1 MKRVKLWS
9 WLSLIFLFALGV
21 AIILTHSRVIAII
34 WILSIIA
41 IERIEYRIKYITT
54 CYKMYNKKEIKSF
67 DLNKF
72 DTFVERFILKD
83 VRKELKLDE
92 KLDSKA

>member
-9 WLSLIFLFALGV
+9 WLSLIFLLTLGV
-21 AIILTHSRVIAII
+21 VIILTHSRIIAII
-34 WILSIIA
+34 WILSIIV
-41 IERIEYRIKYITT
+41 IEGIEYRIKYITT
-54 CYKMYNKKEIKSF
+54 CYKMFNKGDIKGF

-72 DTFVERFILKD
+72 DTFVESFILKD
-83 VRKELKLDE
+83 VRKDLKLDE

>member
-9 WLSLIFLFALGV
+9 WLSLIFLFALVV
-21 AIILTHSRVIAII
+21 AIILTHSRIIVII

-41 IERIEYRIKYITT
+41 IERIEYSIKYITI
-54 CYKMYNKKEIKSF
+54 CYKMYNKKKIKSF
-67 DLNKF
+67 NLDKF
-72 DTFVERFILKD
+72 DMFVEKFILKD
-83 VRKELKLDE
+83 VREELKLDE